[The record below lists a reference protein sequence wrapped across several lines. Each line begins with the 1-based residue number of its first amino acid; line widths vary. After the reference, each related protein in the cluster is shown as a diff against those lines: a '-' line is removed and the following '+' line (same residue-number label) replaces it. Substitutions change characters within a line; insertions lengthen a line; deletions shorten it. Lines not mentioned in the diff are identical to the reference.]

1 MGAFINQGGFMTTN
15 RSLKFCV
22 DPGVCCARWMRA
34 ILCGARWRTCA
45 EWSQPVMVGKIVTVM
60 PRYECRLVQS
70 GRPFN
75 RSEGGGYVSQ
85 NP

>member
-1 MGAFINQGGFMTTN
+1 
-15 RSLKFCV
+15 
-22 DPGVCCARWMRA
+22 
-34 ILCGARWRTCA
+34 
-45 EWSQPVMVGKIVTVM
+45 MVGKIVTVM